1 LVTTILH
8 EIKDIYVDDDR
19 PLLKV
24 TLLKGFIL
32 YIRFNDFKE
41 YSYQLMFSQQP
52 NDRLR
57 YDNFDDRWPVRTRPH
72 QFHPRYGGAAIESP
86 MTGIP
91 EQDVPLLIQVIF
103 PGE

>member
-24 TLLKGFIL
+24 TFLKGFIL
-32 YIRFNDFKE
+32 YIRFNDFQE
-41 YSYQLMFSQQP
+41 YSYQLMYSQQP

-57 YDNFDDRWPVRTRPH
+57 FDNFDDRWPVRTRPH
-72 QFHPRYGGAAIESP
+72 HFHPRHGGDAIESP

-91 EQDVPLLIQVIF
+91 EQDIPILIQMIF